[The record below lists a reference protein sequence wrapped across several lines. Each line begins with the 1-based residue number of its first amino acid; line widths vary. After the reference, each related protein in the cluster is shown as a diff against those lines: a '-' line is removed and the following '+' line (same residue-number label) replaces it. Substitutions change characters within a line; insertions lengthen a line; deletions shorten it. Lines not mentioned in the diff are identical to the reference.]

1 MVRIILSSSFH
12 WYYIIVY
19 GSRMYV
25 THIKHN
31 SRLNITKVL
40 NFKAVFSQ
48 NDEKQ
53 DTIFWTYGNTII

>member
-1 MVRIILSSSFH
+1 
-12 WYYIIVY
+12 
-19 GSRMYV
+19 
-25 THIKHN
+25 
-31 SRLNITKVL
+31 VL